1 MLKKEKY
8 EIKFFLNLHRVLNEK
23 FELGCE
29 IIDEFGIN
37 LNDVD
42 ETYIQFIDTKN
53 RDMYTQG
60 LILRNRIKREE
71 NACELTY
78 KKRYEIVKDDIQG
91 ALEKAKEDGFVVEK
105 NEFNVEIDW
114 GLTNKILNIVY
125 KPDKQPQL
133 SGLELPSVET
143 LREMFFNNGPQ
154 IFFNSGKEIINHS
167 DVYGPVFSRKFKG
180 TLKNKEVN
188 LEIWSM
194 AECKE
199 PIVEISL
206 EKFKSDEKDEANQY
220 YNELKELLSTKV
232 NGGWILEGKF
242 SKTDW
247 VMKKCK

>member
-1 MLKKEKY
+1 MLMKEKY

-29 IIDEFGIN
+29 IIDEFDIN
-37 LNDVD
+37 LKDVD

-91 ALEKAKEDGFVVEK
+91 ALE
-105 NEFNVEIDW
+105 
-114 GLTNKILNIVY
+114 
-125 KPDKQPQL
+125 
-133 SGLELPSVET
+133 
-143 LREMFFNNGPQ
+143 
-154 IFFNSGKEIINHS
+154 
-167 DVYGPVFSRKFKG
+167 
-180 TLKNKEVN
+180 
-188 LEIWSM
+188 IWSM

-232 NGGWILEGKF
+232 NEGWTLKEKF

-247 VMKKCK
+247 VMKKCR

>member
-8 EIKFFLNLHRVLNEK
+8 EIKFFLKLHRVLNEK
-23 FELGCE
+23 FELNCE
-29 IIDEFGIN
+29 IIEEFDIK
-37 LNDVD
+37 LKDVD
-42 ETYIQFIDTKN
+42 ETYIQFIDTNN

-71 NACELTY
+71 NTCELTY

-91 ALEKAKEDGFVVEK
+91 ALEKAKEDGFVVDK

-154 IFFNSGKEIINHS
+154 IFFDSGKEIINHS
-167 DVYGPVFSRKFKG
+167 VVYVPVFSRKFKG
-180 TLKNKEVN
+180 TFKNKEIN

-232 NGGWILEGKF
+232 NEGWILKGKF

>member
-8 EIKFFLNLHRVLNEK
+8 EIKFFLKLHRVLNEK
-23 FELGCE
+23 FELNCE
-29 IIDEFGIN
+29 IIEEFDIK
-37 LNDVD
+37 LKDVD

-91 ALEKAKEDGFVVEK
+91 ALEKAKEDGFVTDK
-105 NEFNVEIDW
+105 HEFNVEIDW
-114 GLTNKILNIVY
+114 GLTDKILNIVY

-133 SGLELPSVET
+133 SGLELPPVENS
-143 LREMFFNNGPQ
+143 REMFFNNGPQ
-154 IFFNSGKEIINHS
+154 IFFNSGKEIINQS
-167 DVYGPVFSRKFKG
+167 VVYDPVLSRKFKG
-180 TLKNKEVN
+180 IFKNKEVN

-206 EKFKSDEKDEANQY
+206 EKFKSEEKDEATQY

-232 NGGWILEGKF
+232 NEGWILKGKF

>member
-8 EIKFFLNLHRVLNEK
+8 EIKFFLKLHRILNEK
-23 FELGCE
+23 FELNCE
-29 IIDEFGIN
+29 IIEEFDIK
-37 LNDVD
+37 LKDVD

-91 ALEKAKEDGFVVEK
+91 ALEKAKEDGFFTDK
-105 NEFNVEIDW
+105 HEFNVEIDW
-114 GLTNKILNIVY
+114 GLTDKILNIVY

-133 SGLELPSVET
+133 SGLELPPVEN

-154 IFFNSGKEIINHS
+154 IFFNSGKEIINQS
-167 DVYGPVFSRKFKG
+167 VVYGPVLSRKFKG
-180 TLKNKEVN
+180 IFKNKEVN

-206 EKFKSDEKDEANQY
+206 EKFKSEEKDEANQY

-232 NGGWILEGKF
+232 NEGWILKGKF

>member
-8 EIKFFLNLHRVLNEK
+8 EIKFFLKLHRVLNEK
-23 FELGCE
+23 YELNCE
-29 IIDEFGIN
+29 IIEEFDIK
-37 LNDVD
+37 LKDVD

-91 ALEKAKEDGFVVEK
+91 ALEKAKEDGFVTDK
-105 NEFNVEIDW
+105 HEFNVEIDW
-114 GLTNKILNIVY
+114 GLTDKILNIVY

-133 SGLELPSVET
+133 SGLELPPVET
-143 LREMFFNNGPQ
+143 LREMFFNNGSQ
-154 IFFNSGKEIINHS
+154 IFFNSGKEIINQS
-167 DVYGPVFSRKFKG
+167 VVYGPVLSRKFKG
-180 TLKNKEVN
+180 IFKNKEVN

-206 EKFKSDEKDEANQY
+206 EKFKSEEKDEANQY

-232 NGGWILEGKF
+232 NEGWILKGKF